1 MYFVYIVRCC
11 DGSLYTG
18 TAADLRRRMR
28 EHRTRTAACARYT
41 RSRPVVSLEAAWQT
55 QGRSDALR
63 LEALIKHLARG
74 DKLSLLAA
82 PESVQTVFG
91 EKLAG
96 SVYTPLPPETLR
108 AAFESDPK
116 RADG

>member
-1 MYFVYIVRCC
+1 MVRCC

-18 TAADLRRRMR
+18 TAADLHRRMR

-55 QGRSDALR
+55 QGRGDALR
-63 LEALIKHLARG
+63 LEALIKHLARRE
-74 DKLSLLAA
+74 KLSLLAA
-82 PESVQTVFG
+82 PESVQAVFG

-96 SVYTPLPPETLR
+96 STYTPLPPEALQ
-108 AAFESDPK
+108 AVFELNHK
-116 RADG
+116 QADG